1 MESKRQKQYS
11 KQIHKDLGDLFQR
24 DLRKLFNG
32 AFVTITD
39 VKVTPDL
46 GIARVYLS
54 FMLTKDPE
62 GLIQQIR
69 ENSSLI
75 RGKFGNRVRHQF
87 RVVPEFQF
95 YIDDT
100 AEVAQKMNELLDGL
114 DIPTEEEGNYEDENY
129 KD

>member
-1 MESKRQKQYS
+1 MESKRQKQIA
-11 KQIHKDLGDLFQR
+11 KQIQKDLGEIFQHE
-24 DLRKLFNG
+24 LRPMFGG

-39 VKVTPDL
+39 VKTTADL

-62 GLIQQIR
+62 SLIEQIR

-87 RVVPEFQF
+87 RVIPEFQF

-100 AEVAQKMNELLDGL
+100 AEVAQKMHELLDSL
-114 DIPTEEEGNYEDENY
+114 DIPKADDEEEEM
-129 KD
+129 

>member
-11 KQIHKDLGDLFQR
+11 KQIQKDLGELFQR
-24 DLRKLFNG
+24 DFRKLFDG

-46 GIARVYLS
+46 GIAKVYLS

-62 GLIQQIR
+62 GLVEKMR
-69 ENSSLI
+69 ENVGLI

-87 RVVPEFQF
+87 RVIPEFQF
-95 YIDDT
+95 YADDT
-100 AEVAQKMNELLDGL
+100 AEVAQKMHELLDSL
-114 DIPTEEEGNYEDENY
+114 DIPKDDSESEEG
-129 KD
+129 

>member
-1 MESKRQKQYS
+1 METKRQKQYS
-11 KQIHKDLGDLFQR
+11 KQIQKDLGELFQR
-24 DLRKLFNG
+24 DFRKLFDG

-46 GIARVYLS
+46 GISRVYLS
-54 FMLTKDPE
+54 FMLVKDQE
-62 GLIQQIR
+62 ALIEKIR

-87 RVVPEFQF
+87 RVIPEFQF

-100 AEVAQKMNELLDGL
+100 AEVAQKMHNLLDSL
-114 DIPTEEEGNYEDENY
+114 DIPEDDSEPEEEES
-129 KD
+129 

>member
-1 MESKRQKQYS
+1 METKRQKQYG
-11 KQIHKDLGDLFQR
+11 KQIQKDLGELFQR
-24 DLRKLFNG
+24 DFRKLFDG

-54 FMLTKDPE
+54 FMLAKDPE
-62 GLIQQIR
+62 GLIEKIS
-69 ENSSLI
+69 ENASLI

-87 RVVPEFQF
+87 RVIPEFHF

-100 AEVAQKMNELLDGL
+100 AEVAQKMHELLDSL
-114 DIPTEEEGNYEDENY
+114 DIPKDEESEEEEN
-129 KD
+129 